1 MGDNLNGIFAN
12 MIQGMGFIGCA
23 PNRVYNMAPPNGGGV
38 EATAEGTELTLHSTA
53 ASLTALTLYGKSEQ
67 RTTTGAQL
75 ISLNDSYGVTT
86 VNGVTKTPIGISA
99 WKLEGIPKDDA
110 IFYPY
115 SSSNFLSLSKGD
127 YVFSVFGTSKA
138 KARYTII
145 GGGSSAYIQA
155 GYSQKISIQE
165 DVKLT
170 LNFLIENGVESNG
183 ILMIMLNSGSTSLPW
198 EPYTGGAPSPSP
210 SYPQEI
216 KSVGDSGTI
225 NITLSDGGSQS
236 QTIPVQTPNGLP
248 GIPVDSGGNYTDAD
262 GQQWVCNYR
271 DYARGVDVQCV
282 EQRHITSDDAITLGS
297 IGDGVN
303 NRFQLNLRNNF
314 DVKPFDKYNIGVS
327 NYFQAENTSG
337 ILGENKFRIT
347 YTGGTTYILFNIST
361 DIVPLE
367 DIDAFKAW
375 LSEHDL
381 IVYYMIAPV
390 ETPIPPE
397 EIAAYAA
404 LRTYSPTT
412 VVSNDAGAWMNV
424 GYKATP
430 QPMTMLARKR

>member
-1 MGDNLNGIFAN
+1 
-12 MIQGMGFIGCA
+12 MIDGKMGFVGRTPGKVYRMGSPKVPTSASGTNLILSSAAA
-23 PNRVYNMAPPNGGGV
+23 P
-38 EATAEGTELTLHSTA
+38 
-53 ASLTALTLYGKSEQ
+53 LTALTLYGKSEQ
-67 RTTTGAQL
+67 ETTTGAQL
-75 ISLNDSYGVTT
+75 ANFPDVQE
-86 VNGVTKTPIGISA
+86 VENNGVTWSC
-99 WKLEGIPKDDA
+99 
-110 IFYPY
+110 
-115 SSSNFLSLSKGD
+115 
-127 YVFSVFGTSKA
+127 
-138 KARYTII
+138 
-145 GGGSSAYIQA
+145 
-155 GYSQKISIQE
+155 
-165 DVKLT
+165 
-170 LNFLIENGVESNG
+170 ENGVMHATGTAADDKYSVFNSGAYIFPVVAGTYYVSSNSYDAEVYVSVLKNETTQYYKNSTFTLDG
-183 ILMIMLNSGSTSLPW
+183 TETQCKIYAQVSPGKTVDETIYAMLNAGDTALPW
-198 EPYTGGAPSPSP
+198 EPYTGGQPSPSP
-210 SYPQEI
+210 DYPQEI

-225 NITLSDGGSQS
+225 NVSLSDGGSQS
-236 QTIPVQTPNGLP
+236 QILPVQTPNGLP
-248 GIPVDSGGNYTDAD
+248 GIPVDSGGNYTDAS

-271 DYARGVDVQCV
+271 DYARGLDVQCV

-297 IGDGVN
+297 ISDGVN

-337 ILGENKFRIT
+337 IPGENKFRIT
-347 YTGGTTYILFNIST
+347 YAEGTTYILFNIST

-412 VVSNDAGAWMNV
+412 VVSNDAGAWMRV
-424 GYKATP
+424 GYYGFGAIER
-430 QPMTMLARKR
+430 LARNAARAAERK

>member
-1 MGDNLNGIFAN
+1 MNIL
-12 MIQGMGFIGCA
+12 
-23 PNRVYNMAPPNGGGV
+23 
-38 EATAEGTELTLHSTA
+38 EARRRLLDGEIKKRTAEGENISVR
-53 ASLTALTLYGKSEQ
+53 SVSRMRPGLTLYGKSEQ
-67 RTTTGAQL
+67 ETTTGAQL
-75 ISLNDSYGVTT
+75 VDFGSEADADSTQNGITITNNGDGSFTVTGTPT
-86 VNGVTKTPIGISA
+86 VTEGYVFTFYLAKNVTLSDGTYRTNVSVRI
-99 WKLEGIPKDDA
+99 LRKDGTNIYVSA
-110 IFYPY
+110 IFTFNSETDEAIDFYY
-115 SSSNFLSLSKGD
+115 QRNVQN
-127 YVFSVFGTSKA
+127 YVDGE
-138 KARYTII
+138 TIWP
-145 GGGSSAYIQA
+145 
-155 GYSQKISIQE
+155 
-165 DVKLT
+165 
-170 LNFLIENGVESNG
+170 
-183 ILMIMLNSGSTSLPW
+183 MLNSGSTALPW
-198 EPYTGGAPSPSP
+198 EPYTGGQPSPSP
-210 SYPQEI
+210 DYPQEI
-216 KSVGDSGTI
+216 KSVGDSGTV
-225 NITLSDGGSQS
+225 NVTLSNGGSQS
-236 QTIPVQTPNGLP
+236 QTLPVQTPNGLP

-314 DVKPFDKYNIGVS
+314 DVKPSDKHNIGVS

-337 ILGENKFRIT
+337 IPGENKFRIT

-381 IVYYMIAPV
+381 IAYYMIVPV

-397 EIAAYAA
+397 EIAAYSA

-412 VVSNDAGAWMNV
+412 VVTNDAGAWMKL
-424 GYKATP
+424 GYKTKKSLEV
-430 QPMTMLARKR
+430 TD